1 MSYRH
6 TSTRMISQRKKNIL
20 NKDEW
25 IALDDLRKDDCII
38 ITKPDKGKEI
48 VIIN

>member
-6 TSTRMISQRKKNIL
+6 IYMYDFSKDKNIL

-38 ITKPDKGKEI
+38 ITKPDKWKEI